1 MADLLRDDSPAA
13 RRDRLAREN
22 ASARAAVEA
31 VVAYETST
39 ARPLAPPEDERP
51 GWVPAGSYCACGR
64 VVSECD
70 GSRARCVN
78 RPPRT
83 LRDHMLPTR
92 PASDAPEGRDLREHR
107 PPRRAVED
115 VEPLGWD
122 LPPTCGA
129 RP

>member
-1 MADLLRDDSPAA
+1 MADPRDESPLA

-39 ARPLAPPEDERP
+39 ARPVAPPEDER
-51 GWVPAGSYCACGR
+51 
-64 VVSECD
+64 
-70 GSRARCVN
+70 
-78 RPPRT
+78 PRT

-122 LPPTCGA
+122 LPPACGA